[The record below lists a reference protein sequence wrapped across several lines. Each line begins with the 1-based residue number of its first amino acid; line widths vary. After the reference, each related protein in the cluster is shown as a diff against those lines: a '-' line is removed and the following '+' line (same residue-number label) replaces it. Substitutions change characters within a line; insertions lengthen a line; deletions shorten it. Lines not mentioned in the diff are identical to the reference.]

1 MRLRKKLISIIMVV
15 AILASSLALG
25 FKAFATTYQN
35 MALDVIYTSSIN
47 GVGDVTW
54 YSYTPELSGT
64 YIFLAYCTGKT
75 EAYLYTLTTNE
86 NGSKTYNG
94 LAYAPPSDP
103 DSNDEYHTFTYG
115 TTTYTHTST
124 SFRLTYHLE
133 AGTTYYYTAGW
144 ANSQSNGTIRV
155 RLTNQSYDYEVLDS
169 VTASST
175 AFLTW
180 YTDGEWR
187 TDKDGNAY
195 YYYNYSKILQNMVV
209 TITYKD
215 GTTVSSDIGAN
226 TVDGHQIT
234 YSQNQE
240 LQHWYIPTAEQY
252 TSNTLTITV
261 MDVSYDF
268 EVTIKSG
275 QMFNVSGGVCDMVT
289 NEPVIGAELQI
300 RNQTVA
306 TTDENGEFVFG
317 YAPGSYI
324 VVVKAPN
331 AISRTITI
339 TVDAQNTENNNH
351 KSTPIPILV
360 NDYVQDGYING
371 KDFGYIVKNKLT
383 EKKNTFSQYVEFTTD
398 SYSQL
403 TL

>member
-1 MRLRKKLISIIMVV
+1 
-15 AILASSLALG
+15 
-25 FKAFATTYQN
+25 
-35 MALDVIYTSSIN
+35 
-47 GVGDVTW
+47 
-54 YSYTPELSGT
+54 
-64 YIFLAYCTGKT
+64 
-75 EAYLYTLTTNE
+75 
-86 NGSKTYNG
+86 
-94 LAYAPPSDP
+94 
-103 DSNDEYHTFTYG
+103 
-115 TTTYTHTST
+115 
-124 SFRLTYHLE
+124 
-133 AGTTYYYTAGW
+133 
-144 ANSQSNGTIRV
+144 
-155 RLTNQSYDYEVLDS
+155 
-169 VTASST
+169 
-175 AFLTW
+175 
-180 YTDGEWR
+180 
-187 TDKDGNAY
+187 
-195 YYYNYSKILQNMVV
+195 
-209 TITYKD
+209 
-215 GTTVSSDIGAN
+215 
-226 TVDGHQIT
+226 
-234 YSQNQE
+234 
-240 LQHWYIPTAEQY
+240 
-252 TSNTLTITV
+252 

-317 YAPGSYI
+317 YAPRSYI